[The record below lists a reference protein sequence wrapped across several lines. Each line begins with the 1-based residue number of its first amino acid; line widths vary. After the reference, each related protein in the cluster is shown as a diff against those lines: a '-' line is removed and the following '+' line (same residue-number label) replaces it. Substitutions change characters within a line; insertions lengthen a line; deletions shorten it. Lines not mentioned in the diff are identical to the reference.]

1 MEDPR
6 KQKDTCEM
14 CGGHNRDLR
23 ILAIDDFIG
32 WACEECRQQLHDCL
46 PRRFCSSGEHSE
58 PSE

>member
-1 MEDPR
+1 
-6 KQKDTCEM
+6 M